1 MTIRAPNHYVRTAK
15 IENQCFSL
23 QNKPESHNLHW
34 KHKLR
39 NAPGHLAFC
48 VQSIFSYFCFILMW
62 NSLFF
67 LKPGFVFFFSQS
79 FNEHLDI
86 KKQKNQDFNK
96 KTLVKLN
103 EDLTI
108 KRNSIERMKRADII
122 SKKAKEI
129 GLVSSNPETII
140 IKIND

>member
-1 MTIRAPNHYVRTAK
+1 MAKKKRLSKAEKLKKENLKWVFMFVILVLTIAVYLAAFV
-15 IENQCFSL
+15 
-23 QNKPESHNLHW
+23 ESD
-34 KHKLR
+34 KTQ
-39 NAPGHLAFC
+39 A
-48 VQSIFSYFCFILMW
+48 SI
-62 NSLFF
+62 
-67 LKPGFVFFFSQS
+67 
-79 FNEHLDI
+79 
-86 KKQKNQDFNK
+86 DFNK
-96 KTLVKLN
+96 KTLAKLN

>member
-1 MTIRAPNHYVRTAK
+1 MAKKKRLSKAEKLKKENLKWVFMFVILVLTIAVYLAAFV
-15 IENQCFSL
+15 
-23 QNKPESHNLHW
+23 ESD
-34 KHKLR
+34 KTQ
-39 NAPGHLAFC
+39 A
-48 VQSIFSYFCFILMW
+48 SI
-62 NSLFF
+62 
-67 LKPGFVFFFSQS
+67 
-79 FNEHLDI
+79 
-86 KKQKNQDFNK
+86 DFNK

-122 SKKAKEI
+122 SKKAQEI